1 MFSIYNLGAIE
12 LKIIADTNRLIIREF
27 IIQDAEDLYKLES
40 DSRVIEYIPGSRLLS
55 LNECRREIKKF
66 INNYK
71 TSNLGRWP
79 VFLKSTD
86 EFIGVTG
93 FRYLPSIKKTEIGT
107 KLIPSFWGNGY
118 STELGN
124 AIINYG
130 LTKLKLKEI
139 IAMADPDNIK
149 SIGSLESLGMKF
161 VKYGYYNGNRVV
173 YYNVHK

>member
-1 MFSIYNLGAIE
+1 MFRKYYVGAIA
-12 LKIIADTNRLIIREF
+12 LKIIVDTNRLLIREF
-27 IIQDAEDLYKLES
+27 IRQDAEDLYKLES

-55 LNECRREIKKF
+55 LNECRREIKKY

-71 TSNLGRWP
+71 TNNLSRWP
-79 VFLKSTD
+79 VFLKSTN

-93 FRYLPSIKKTEIGT
+93 FRYLPSLKKTEIGT

-130 LTKLKLKEI
+130 LIKMKLNEI
-139 IAMADPDNIK
+139 IAMADPENIK
-149 SIGSLESLGMKF
+149 SIKSLESLGMKF
-161 VKYGYYNGNRVV
+161 VKYGYYNGNRVA
-173 YYNVHK
+173 YYNIYK